1 MPISFR
7 ERMGTLR
14 VRLLMACALA
24 LLGLTAVVGATL
36 HQVFEQQS
44 RDDLRRRTELLAR
57 AAAAFAS
64 RTVPPSTAEIGWL
77 LSDADFESLQLFDAD
92 GREIGLFPPSAVVAD
107 ETPRPAAPTVS
118 PSNDVSVMDGKN
130 EMIAFAEVLGSAGVQ
145 RLELRTSTA
154 RLQHE
159 LQNIRWLFGSIFL
172 FAGAVFAALALYLTR
187 GVVLPLEEVRRAAS
201 RIVNG
206 EQNVRLPVSGDL
218 EIDEIARFFH
228 SLAERTNGAPSAPK
242 SPAGPL
248 RSEATHRAS

>member
-1 MPISFR
+1 MSISFR

-14 VRLLMACALA
+14 VRLLVASALA

-36 HQVFEQQS
+36 HQVFAQQS

-57 AAAAFAS
+57 AATAFAS
-64 RTVPPSTAEIGWL
+64 RSVPASAAEVGWL
-77 LSDADFESLQLFDAD
+77 QSDADFESLRLFDAD
-92 GREIGLFPPSAVVAD
+92 GRKVGVFPPSTVVAR
-107 ETPRPAAPTVS
+107 ETPRPTSPAVS
-118 PSNDVSVMDGKN
+118 PANDVTIVEGKN
-130 EMIAFAEVLGSAGVQ
+130 ELVAFAEVFGGAGAQ
-145 RLELRTSTA
+145 RLELRMSTA
-154 RLQHE
+154 RLQNE

-206 EQNVRLPVSGDL
+206 ELNVRLPVSGDL

-228 SLAERTNGAPSAPK
+228 SLAERTNGAPSAPRNQ
-242 SPAGPL
+242 AGPL
-248 RSEATHRAS
+248 RSETTHRAS